1 MVIREHLGGFRQHS
15 TQDTRFQNPI
25 IYLAWV
31 AFALHARETFKISD
45 SMAMHGILAASRVSL
60 ARYQVDP
67 AIRRY
72 FDDVFTLLPSLD
84 EFARSFTKLWL
95 EIVREYFRADTEIE
109 TSRLNAAS

>member
-1 MVIREHLGGFRQHS
+1 M
-15 TQDTRFQNPI
+15 
-25 IYLAWV
+25 
-31 AFALHARETFKISD
+31 
-45 SMAMHGILAASRVSL
+45 
-60 ARYQVDP
+60 DP
-67 AIRRY
+67 ALRRY